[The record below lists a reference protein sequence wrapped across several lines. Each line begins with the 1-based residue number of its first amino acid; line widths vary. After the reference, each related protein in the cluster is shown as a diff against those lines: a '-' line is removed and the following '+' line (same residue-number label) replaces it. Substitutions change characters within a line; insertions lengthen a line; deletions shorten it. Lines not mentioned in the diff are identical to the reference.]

1 MKNMWMVRAGEGA
14 FLIDEFK
21 KRNIAVIG
29 WGIGDVKDLT
39 EEQIKERLRELNPDK
54 SEITMENGKK

>member
-1 MKNMWMVRAGEGA
+1 MTNIWMVRAGESA

-39 EEQIKERLRELNPDK
+39 EDQIKERLRKNILI
-54 SEITMENGKK
+54 SRR